1 MNEEQIVEKASS
13 GDKRAFEE
21 LFKLYEQKIY
31 NLTLRWTGD
40 PNDALD
46 ASQEIFLRVY
56 KYLPGFK
63 KQSSFSTWI
72 YRIAV
77 NVCHDFYVS
86 SNNEIISIDDDDTD
100 YQNFIPDIRYSPEN
114 EFERR
119 LVREALKE
127 GILSLD
133 EKQKAIIIMRDIEG
147 LSYDKIAEILDINS
161 GTVKSRIAR
170 AREKLRR
177 KLAEN
182 GNFSESRVSNKQG
195 KEE

>member
-1 MNEEQIVEKASS
+1 MNEQQLVEKASS

-21 LFKLYEQKIY
+21 LFRLYEQKIY
-31 NLTLRWTGD
+31 NFALRWTGD
-40 PNDALD
+40 PDDALD

-63 KQSSFSTWI
+63 KQSAFSTWI

-77 NVCHDFYVS
+77 NVCHDIYIS
-86 SNNEIISIDDDDTD
+86 KKNEILSLDGEEG
-100 YQNFIPDIRYSPEN
+100 YRESVPDIRYSPEN

-119 LVREALKE
+119 VVREILKE

-133 EKQKAIIIMRDIEG
+133 EKQKAIIIMRDLEG
-147 LSYDKIAEILDINS
+147 LSYEKIAEILDLNS
-161 GTVKSRIAR
+161 GTVKSRISR
-170 AREKLRR
+170 AREKLRI
-177 KLAEN
+177 KLVEN
-182 GNFSESRVSNKQG
+182 GNFSENRESNDQG

>member
-119 LVREALKE
+119 MVREALKE

-147 LSYDKIAEILDINS
+147 LSYEKIAEILDINS

-177 KLAEN
+177 KLVEN